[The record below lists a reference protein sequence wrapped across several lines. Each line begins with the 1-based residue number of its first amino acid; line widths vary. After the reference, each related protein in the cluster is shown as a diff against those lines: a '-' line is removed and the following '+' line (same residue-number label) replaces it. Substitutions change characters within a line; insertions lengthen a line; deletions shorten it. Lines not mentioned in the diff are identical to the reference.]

1 MKRDDF
7 IRAMNNLN
15 LLVDCSNGEHKV
27 KDKNGI
33 LVALV
38 GLGYGMVDTDR
49 SGFYDLSG
57 KDRKIVAETA
67 LEFALTET
75 EHRIHGR
82 FYRVEFQRT
91 DKFVCLL
98 RRENNGI
105 ADICYDMRAVELS
118 EWYKFKEDEVKAID
132 ERYLEFMVEA

>member
-1 MKRDDF
+1 MKREEF
-7 IRAMNNLN
+7 IEAMNNIG
-15 LLVDCSNGEHKV
+15 LLVECSNGEHKV

-33 LVALV
+33 LVAVV

-75 EHRIHGR
+75 EHRIYGR
-82 FYRVEFQRT
+82 F
-91 DKFVCLL
+91 L
-98 RRENNGI
+98 
-105 ADICYDMRAVELS
+105 
-118 EWYKFKEDEVKAID
+118 
-132 ERYLEFMVEA
+132 